1 MGGNGVLRPMLI
13 IAGGVILAGLAVGL
27 LARIAGG

>member
-1 MGGNGVLRPMLI
+1 VGNGGALRPILI
-13 IAGGVILAGLAVGL
+13 IAAGVIVAGLAVGL